1 MADDQDVLLRFLNM
15 LRGSLDEKNQR
26 LLEELRLKRAIILS
40 RPAPDSP
47 MLSPQEDEDSGPG
60 LSPPGLSPG
69 VAA

>member
-1 MADDQDVLLRFLNM
+1 MADDPKVLLRFLNM

-40 RPAPDSP
+40 RHQPDSVTP
-47 MLSPQEDEDSGPG
+47 SALKKDEDSD
-60 LSPPGLSPG
+60 SGLSPG

>member
-40 RPAPDSP
+40 RPERESGKVTT
-47 MLSPQEDEDSGPG
+47 LQEDEDSD
-60 LSPPGLSPG
+60 PGLSPG